1 MSGMMIHQDDSTH
14 QWIHGLDYH
23 PDLIVTMDDAT
34 NEIYSA
40 FLIKEEGTISS
51 FKALT
56 EVIEAKGLF
65 SSLYVDRG
73 SRYAYTPEAGG
84 KV

>member
-1 MSGMMIHQDDSTH
+1 MMIHQDGSTH
-14 QWIHGLDYH
+14 QWIYGLGYH
-23 PDLIVTMDDAT
+23 PDLIVTMDDAS

-40 FLIKEEGTISS
+40 FLIKEEGTASCFI
-51 FKALT
+51 ALT

-73 SRYAYTPEAGG
+73 SHYAYTPT
-84 KV
+84 VLSHL